1 MTIAPDLAARIR
13 RLYEVEHWR
22 VGTIATQLHVHR
34 DTVRRVLHAPGGA
47 PSGVPLR
54 RSVFEPY
61 RDFIAQTLEKYPTLT
76 ASRLFDMVSERGYAG
91 QRSHF
96 RHLVSTLR
104 PRAPAEAYLRL
115 RTLPGEQMQIDW
127 AHFGHLQI
135 GRARRPLMGF
145 VAVLSYSRRVFLRF
159 SLNAQMDSFLR
170 GHVQAFLA
178 FGGLGRVLLY
188 DNLKSVVLER
198 VGDAIR
204 FNPEFLAFAAH
215 YRFEPRPVAICRGNE
230 KGRVERHI
238 DFIRKSF
245 FAARQFS
252 DVEDLNAQA
261 VAWCEGRAF
270 DRPWPQDDSLSV
282 RQAFAVEQPRLLGL
296 PATAYALG
304 QRLEVAVAKTPYV
317 RFDLNDYSVP
327 HTHVR
332 RTLSVLA
339 DEQQVR
345 VFDGASE
352 LARHPRSFDRHQM
365 IEDPQ
370 HVQALVEHKRRA
382 RTHRGCDAL
391 AQVAPASTALLQLAA
406 ARGYS
411 LRGIT
416 AELLRLLDQYGAPAL
431 QAAMLEAV
439 QRDVPHP
446 NAVRL
451 VLERRREQAARP
463 PALALALPEHVT
475 RRDAPMRMQSLAA
488 YDRRYDR
495 AKDRPDKHPDNHPP
509 ESSDDD

>member
-1 MTIAPDLAARIR
+1 MTIGPELAARIR

-22 VGTIATQLHVHR
+22 AGTIATQLHVHR
-34 DTVRRVLHAPGGA
+34 DTVRRILHERPAA

-54 RSVFEPY
+54 RSLLEPY
-61 RDFIAQTLEKYPTLT
+61 RDFIAQTLEKYPTLS
-76 ASRLFDMVSERGYAG
+76 ASRLFDMVCERGYAG
-91 QRSHF
+91 KRSHF

-135 GRARRPLMGF
+135 GQARRPLMGF

-170 GHVQAFLA
+170 GHVEAFCA
-178 FGGLGRVLLY
+178 FGGLGRTLLY

-198 VGDAIR
+198 VGDAIS

-245 FAARQFS
+245 FAARKFV
-252 DVEDLNAQA
+252 DVADLNAQA
-261 VAWCEGRAF
+261 LAWCEGRAF
-270 DRPWPQDDSLSV
+270 DRAWPEDDALTV

-296 PATAYALG
+296 PGAGYALG

-317 RFDLNDYSVP
+317 RFDLNDYTVP

-339 DEQQVR
+339 DEQRVR
-345 VFDGASE
+345 IFDSLTE
-352 LARHPRSFDRHQM
+352 LANHPRSFDRHQV
-365 IEDPQ
+365 IEEPT
-370 HVQALVEHKRRA
+370 HLQALIEHKRAARA
-382 RTHRGCDAL
+382 HRGCDAL
-391 AQVAPASTALLQLAA
+391 AQVAPAATELLQRAA
-406 ARGYS
+406 QRGYKLAS
-411 LRGIT
+411 IT

-431 QAAMLEAV
+431 QAAVLEAIA
-439 QRDVPHP
+439 RDVPHP

-451 VLERRREQAARP
+451 ALERERERTGLP

-475 RRDAPMRMQSLAA
+475 RRDTPMRTQSLAS
-488 YDRRYDR
+488 YDRRYDQP
-495 AKDRPDKHPDNHPP
+495 KDS
-509 ESSDDD
+509 EDD

>member
-1 MTIAPDLAARIR
+1 MTIAPDLTARIR

-34 DTVRRVLHAPGGA
+34 DTVRRVLHEQGGA
-47 PSGVPLR
+47 PPGVPLR
-54 RSVFEPY
+54 RSLLEPY
-61 RDFIAQTLEKYPTLT
+61 RDFIAQTLQKYPTLT
-76 ASRLFDMVSERGYAG
+76 ASRLFDMVCERGYAG

-104 PRAPAEAYLRL
+104 PRSPAEAFLRL
-115 RTLPGEQMQIDW
+115 RTLPGEELQVDW
-127 AHFGHLQI
+127 GHFGHLQI
-135 GRARRPLMGF
+135 GQARRPLMGF

-170 GHVQAFLA
+170 GHVEAFSA
-178 FGGLGRVLLY
+178 FGGLGRTLLY

-215 YRFEPRPVAICRGNE
+215 YRFEPRPVAVARGNE
-230 KGRVERHI
+230 KGRCERCI

-245 FAARQFS
+245 FAARQFA
-252 DVEDLNAQA
+252 DVDDLNTQA
-261 VAWCEGRAF
+261 VAWCGGRAF

-282 RQAFAVEQPRLLGL
+282 RQAFAVEQPRLLEL

-304 QRLEVAVAKTPYV
+304 QRLDVAVAKTPYV

-332 RTLSVLA
+332 RTLSILA
-339 DEQQVR
+339 DERQLR
-345 VFDGASE
+345 IFDGASE
-352 LARHPRSFDRHQM
+352 LARHPRCFDRHQV

-370 HVQALVEHKRRA
+370 HLQALVEHKRKARA
-382 RTHRGCDAL
+382 HRGCDAL

-406 ARGYS
+406 TRGYS
-411 LRGIT
+411 LGSIT

-431 QAAMLEAV
+431 QTAMLEAV
-439 QRDVPHP
+439 RRDVPHP

-451 VLERRREQAARP
+451 ALERAREHAARP
-463 PALALALPEHVT
+463 PALALALPEHVR
-475 RRDAPMRMQSLAA
+475 RRDAPMRMQSLAS

-495 AKDRPDKHPDNHPP
+495 VRDQPKDQP
-509 ESSDDD
+509 ESSDDE